1 MGLFV
6 SYKECGRGVNSHD
19 CFCLPIEYEVKTTFI
34 FQFNSNDD
42 TSDTDDD
49 DDVDA
54 QPKKRRRNT
63 ETSAPKP
70 KPPILGPDPTIPADT
85 SRRRQR
91 RPRTVF
97 HKAIDALQMDWD
109 DIQLKNILKNVGVTS
124 RLTSVED
131 NAEASALATTT
142 SKVNKHGQLLWQ
154 EHIPT
159 ACARVEA
166 LRTHGYTAEALR
178 LAVAIVR
185 TMKHNQVRM
194 ITREKER
201 KRD

>member
-1 MGLFV
+1 M
-6 SYKECGRGVNSHD
+6 
-19 CFCLPIEYEVKTTFI
+19 TF
-34 FQFNSNDD
+34 FYLQFNSNSSQNGDS
-42 TSDTDDD
+42 SDTDNDDND

-54 QPKKRRRNT
+54 AETSRPKKSNP
-63 ETSAPKP
+63 EPV
-70 KPPILGPDPTIPADT
+70 KPPILGPDPSLPAET
-85 SRRRQR
+85 GRGRPK

-97 HKAIDALQMDWD
+97 HKALDALQMDWED
-109 DIQLKNILKNVGVTS
+109 LQLKNILKCCSRSRFTS
-124 RLTSVED
+124 GDEKELPASPSTS
-131 NAEASALATTT
+131 

-185 TMKHNQVRM
+185 TMKHNQVNIQR
-194 ITREKER
+194 IQTYLLLILSSFKNNFL
-201 KRD
+201 DSHSQH